1 VSSKKVYNLGLALGG
16 GGVRGLAHLGVLQVF
31 DREGIKPNLIVGT
44 SVGSIIGAAYALFP
58 DGLEVTRRG
67 LAYLRGESFR
77 NNSFKKVL
85 FNPDNVEQNFFR
97 SLVRNIKK
105 GYVFSSLIR
114 KPSIFKSE
122 RLYNVISELIPDVD
136 FKECQIPFAVPAID
150 IRSGKEVLLSEG
162 SLRKALL
169 ASCSLPGFF
178 PAVEHEGMLL
188 CDAGVISPV
197 PVTSCRSFDP
207 KVLVAVDI
215 STKLQPV
222 EKIEIGLDAILRT
235 ELIAGGRI
243 NEMELEKADAVIQPP
258 TGQKEW
264 SDFSDLDGLIESGIG
279 VTKEKL
285 PAIRELLDKKA
296 NRFWKTAGSSA

>member
-1 VSSKKVYNLGLALGG
+1 MGG
-16 GGVRGLAHLGVLQVF
+16 GGVRGLAHLGVLQVL
-31 DREGIKPNLIVGT
+31 DREGIKPDRIVGT
-44 SVGSIIGAAYALFP
+44 SVGAIIGAAYSRYP

-77 NNSFKKVL
+77 TNPFKKVL
-85 FNPDNVEQNFFR
+85 FNSDNVEQNFFR

-114 KPSIFKSE
+114 KPAIFKSE
-122 RLYNVISELIPDVD
+122 RLYNVISELIPDVE
-136 FKECQIPFAVPAID
+136 FKDCQIPFAVPANH
-150 IRSGKEVLLSEG
+150 IRSGNEVLLTEG

-178 PAVEHEGMLL
+178 PTVEHEGMLL

-197 PVTSCRSFDP
+197 PVTGCRSYDP
-207 KVLVAVDI
+207 RVLVAVDI
-215 STKLQPV
+215 STKLQPI

-243 NEMELEKADAVIQPP
+243 NELELEKADVVIQPP

-264 SDFSDLDGLIESGIG
+264 SDFSGLDRLIESGLD
-279 VTKEKL
+279 VTREKI
-285 PAIRELLDKKA
+285 PQIRELLDKKSH
-296 NRFWKTAGSSA
+296 RFWKTAGSSAT

>member
-1 VSSKKVYNLGLALGG
+1 VSTKNRGNLGVALGG
-16 GGVRGLAHLGVLQVF
+16 GGVRGLAHLGVLQVL
-31 DREGIKPNLIVGT
+31 DREGIKVDQVVGT
-44 SVGSIIGAAYALFP
+44 SVGSIIGAAYSLYP

-77 NNSFKKVL
+77 TNPFKKVL
-85 FNPDNVEQNFFR
+85 FHSDNVEQNFFR
-97 SLVRNIKK
+97 SLVHNIKK

-122 RLYNVISELIPDVD
+122 RLYNVISEVIPDVE
-136 FKECQIPFAVPAID
+136 FKDCQIPFAVPAID
-150 IRSGKEVLLSEG
+150 IRSGNEVLLREG

-178 PAVEHEGMLL
+178 PPVEHEGMLL

-197 PVTSCRSFDP
+197 PVSACRSFDT

-215 STKLQPV
+215 STKLDTL
-222 EKIEIGLDAILRT
+222 EKVEIGLDAILRV
-235 ELIAGGRI
+235 EAIAGGRI
-243 NEMELEKADAVIQPP
+243 NDMELELADVLIQPN

-264 SDFSDLDGLIESGIG
+264 SDFSDLDRLIESGLDSAKAK
-279 VTKEKL
+279 VSD
-285 PAIRELLDKKA
+285 IRELLSKKT
-296 NRFWKTAGSSA
+296 RFWKTAGSSTS